1 MGSIETGAEQRPYLF
16 STIYIETPVLV
27 TNDSDKCHCII
38 LLYVVILHSYSV
50 DITTNNMTNMTNDL
64 LTTRQV
70 QDILKV
76 NRITIYRMLKDG
88 RLKGVKIGTQWRFH
102 LSEVER
108 MLGAN
113 NPASEFISN
122 SADSNFPTHCVQTIQ
137 DLFAEVG
144 QISALVVDMQGN
156 PLTQIS
162 QPTEF
167 CQMLLST
174 SSGINA
180 CRVSWQA
187 FARDSV
193 VVNGSKGS
201 KFFTCHAGLHYVG
214 APIMGKDAQIG
225 LFLAGQ
231 FYWQP
236 PDPREEAERMR
247 RLAAAH
253 DVTPKDLLEAAAK
266 IPVIDPSEH
275 IRVEVWPATAARA
288 IHSILNEKT
297 AFMDRLQQIA
307 NLVQV

>member
-1 MGSIETGAEQRPYLF
+1 M
-16 STIYIETPVLV
+16 
-27 TNDSDKCHCII
+27 K
-38 LLYVVILHSYSV
+38 
-50 DITTNNMTNMTNDL
+50 NDL

-76 NRITIYRMLKDG
+76 NRITIYRMLNDG
-88 RLKGVKIGTQWRFH
+88 RIKGIKIGQQWRFH

-108 MLGAN
+108 MLGVKETT
-113 NPASEFISN
+113 SEFISS

-137 DLFAEVG
+137 DMFAEVS
-144 QISALVVDMQGN
+144 QISAVVVDMQGN

-174 SSGINA
+174 SSGVNA

-187 FARDSV
+187 FARDSLI
-193 VVNGSKGS
+193 VNGAAPS

-214 APIMGKDAQIG
+214 APIMEKDTQIG
-225 LFLAGQ
+225 LFLTGQ

-236 PDPREEAERMR
+236 PDPREEAERIR
-247 RLAAAH
+247 RLAAVH
-253 DVTPKDLLEAAAK
+253 DVRLKDLQEAATK
-266 IPVIDPSEH
+266 VPVIDPSQH
-275 IRVEVWPATAARA
+275 IRVEAWPSAAARA

-297 AFMDRLQQIA
+297 AFVDRLQQIA